1 MPRSVEHE
9 SAAASVRPV
18 RPEPAPDRIFDRF
31 VRGREHPRG
40 VVWFGATSFWG
51 HLRHLASA
59 AIAAEN
65 IDSRDWMEP
74 DDPASLTTRVV
85 EVVGGDARQKTV
97 TEGLGRDLYLDF
109 VADTGDDVSVSRA
122 VARLLFAEY
131 ELPDPDSPGEFLTV
145 PRGDVLVFGGDTAY
159 PVATAREI
167 LQRIVIP
174 WNQILTALPE
184 DGRQRVLLGIP
195 GNHDWYDGLDGFGRM
210 FRRRAPGGDGPPEIP
225 SLSPTMVH
233 QYAEWARR
241 FLRGEAIEKPAAL
254 ELHGYVPVQDASYF
268 ALRLAPRVDLLA
280 ADRQLTTV
288 ERRQQRFLAGEY
300 RSRRDTAT
308 LLLLPDPVFLFG
320 EPSKTGTEVL
330 ERLGLDFAD
339 RETFALSGDLHHY
352 ERFERG
358 RLLHVIAGGG
368 GAFLHPVRVAPG
380 GVAPIA
386 VWPSREQS
394 RRLLRQVPW
403 KVALGRSGFLP
414 HLALL
419 ALYGPA
425 FIVGW
430 ATPSTGPWTAV
441 VALLNLL
448 VLAIAFGLIGGAV
461 RRLAVLRPAIA
472 AGLIGAAIPVGAD
485 AASRATFAWLGESTP
500 SFVILAGTLL
510 LTIFAG
516 SYLFGAFLVFLTL
529 RGHEHMQALTALD
542 HPGFKHFVRLRI
554 RADGRGIDGWCVGL
568 VDPLARDARPV
579 LVDRFTWR
587 PFG

>member
-1 MPRSVEHE
+1 MPESVES
-9 SAAASVRPV
+9 SASAVPV
-18 RPEPAPDRIFDRF
+18 RPAPAPDRIYDRF

-40 VVWFGATSFWG
+40 VVWFGARSFWG
-51 HLRHLASA
+51 HLRHLVSA

-65 IDSRDWMEP
+65 IDSRDWMKPDEP
-74 DDPASLTTRVV
+74 AALTARIV
-85 EVVGGDARQKTV
+85 ELLGGDPRQGTV

-122 VARLLFAEY
+122 VAGLVFAAY
-131 ELPDPDSPGEFLTV
+131 ELPDPDSPGSFLNA
-145 PRGDVLVFGGDTAY
+145 PRGDILVFGGDTAY

-167 LQRIVIP
+167 LQRIVVP
-174 WNQILTALPE
+174 WNQVLSALPDDHRE
-184 DGRQRVLLGIP
+184 RVLLGIP
-195 GNHDWYDGLDGFGRM
+195 GNHDWYDGLDGFCRM
-210 FRRRAPGGDGPPEIP
+210 FRRRSPGSDGPPEVP
-225 SLSPTMVH
+225 RLSPTMAH

-254 ELHGYVPVQDASYF
+254 ELSGYVPVQEASYF
-268 ALRLAPRVDLLA
+268 AVRMAPRLDLLA

-288 ERRQQRFLAGEY
+288 ERRQRRFLAGEY
-300 RSRRDTAT
+300 QSHPETAT
-308 LLLLPDPVFLFG
+308 FLLLPDPVFLFG

-368 GAFLHPVRVAPG
+368 GAFLHPVRVASG
-380 GVAPIA
+380 GIAPVAA
-386 VWPSREQS
+386 WPSPAQS

-403 KVALGRSGFLP
+403 KLALGRSGFLP

-425 FIVGW
+425 FILGW
-430 ATPSTGPWTAV
+430 ATRSTGPLTAA
-441 VALLNLL
+441 VAALTLL
-448 VLAIAFGLIGGAV
+448 VLATAFGLIGGAV
-461 RRLAVLRPAIA
+461 RRPAVVPFAVAAGVVGTAIPMAAYLAV
-472 AGLIGAAIPVGAD
+472 
-485 AASRATFAWLGESTP
+485 RATFAQLGESIP
-500 SFVILAGTLL
+500 SFAILAATLL
-510 LTIFAG
+510 LTVLAG
-516 SYLFGAFLVFLTL
+516 SYLFGAFLVLLTL

-554 RADGRGIDGWCVGL
+554 RADGQGIDGWCVGL
-568 VDPLARDARPV
+568 VDPLRPGARPV
-579 LVDRFTWR
+579 LVDKFTWR
-587 PFG
+587 PFE